1 MYITN
6 ILVVEASHVQDELK
20 STPIDEI
27 LKICLILQNGD
38 KLEHRLL
45 NVEKPILKIPNIC
58 IYLMRDHNEKFS
70 PNKESH
76 L

>member
-1 MYITN
+1 MQTQVHI
-6 ILVVEASHVQDELK
+6 QDGLK
-20 STPIDEI
+20 STCNDEI
-27 LKICLILQNGD
+27 LKVLLILQNGD

-58 IYLMRDHNEKFS
+58 IHLMRDHNEKFS
-70 PNKESH
+70 PNTESH